1 MKFIYKTISAAVVGF
16 ALKKGIDAI
25 ENGTANKSIIDRF
38 GRPLRDAHLG
48 FNNTAYVLGLI
59 SEKKKAEW
67 NKNVVEKYNAVHT
80 FPESNPIPNGNSGNQ
95 GDISASY
102 LEGEEHTKP
111 KAKQNRMP
119 TKNI

>member
-1 MKFIYKTISAAVVGF
+1 MKFIYKTIGAAVVGF

-80 FPESNPIPNGNSGNQ
+80 FPESNPIPHGNSGNQ
-95 GDISASY
+95 RDISAPHVQ
-102 LEGEEHTKP
+102 GEVHSKP
-111 KAKQNRMP
+111 KASQTRIP
-119 TKNI
+119 PKNM